1 MTAQQKT
8 DSASNCLKD
17 ISDESLF
24 EEAAHRLQAIYV
36 RANKGRKLL
45 FGFFKWVF
53 HDGRFLAIEECSRNR
68 SYVSLYSRGSGAI

>member
-1 MTAQQKT
+1 MTEEKNHEGL
-8 DSASNCLKD
+8 SGNLKD

-24 EEAAHRLQAIYV
+24 EEAAHRLQAIYA

-68 SYVSLYSRGSGAI
+68 AYVSLYSRGSGAI